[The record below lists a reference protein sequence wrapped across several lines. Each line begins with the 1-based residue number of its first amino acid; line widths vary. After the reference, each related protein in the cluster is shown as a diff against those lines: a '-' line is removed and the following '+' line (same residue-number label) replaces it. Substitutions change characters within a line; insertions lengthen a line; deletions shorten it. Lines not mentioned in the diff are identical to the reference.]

1 MNFFLKTA
9 TGLSALILL
18 NIPDARG
25 AFTVH
30 NAGVNGNNTRNA
42 LSRFDTDVAAVK
54 PDICFIAFGMNDAM
68 GDSNPVP
75 LDEYRKNLL
84 TLTEKCRTSGIQPVF
99 ITVNPVNKEKLYERH
114 KAEFYEQQGGPNAM
128 IERYNA
134 AIKEVADQTGSS
146 LIDWHKKV
154 MEFSGSSVE
163 TGAVLRADGVH
174 LSPDGLNALGGL
186 VADWLRNSGKADA
199 TIVAFGDSITK
210 QGWIDIAVARCS
222 GVPGTRY
229 TSSIAPTAGHGD
241 SNPPSRLL
249 DGQYKSV
256 VSHSVEYPG
265 DPVIE
270 FVLPSNRLVKTVDV
284 RCFSRAGY
292 LLDDVTVD
300 VTADGK
306 TWEAAGKEWKE
317 IPVQAA
323 LKDEAASLLFSVN
336 REISGLRVKPV
347 RKAGEKRVL
356 ISEVKI
362 D

>member
-1 MNFFLKTA
+1 MNYFIKMEA
-9 TGLSALILL
+9 ALSVLILL
-18 NIPDARG
+18 NISTAMG
-25 AFTVH
+25 FTVH

-54 PDICFIAFGMNDAM
+54 PQFCFMAFGMNDAM

-84 TLTEKCRTSGIQPVF
+84 TLAEKCRAAGIQPVF

-128 IERYNA
+128 IEQYNLI
-134 AIKEVADQTGSS
+134 IKEVAAQSGSGV
-146 LIDWHKKV
+146 IDWHKKV
-154 MEFSGSSVE
+154 MELSGSSVDP
-163 TGAVLRADGVH
+163 GAVLRTDGVH

-186 VADWLRNSGKADA
+186 VADWLRNSGKPDA

-229 TSSIAPTAGHGD
+229 TSSVAPTAGHGD
-241 SNPPSRLL
+241 SNPPFRLL

-270 FVLPSNRLVKTVDV
+270 FILPTKRFVKTVDV
-284 RCFSRAGY
+284 RCFSRTGY
-292 LLDDVTVD
+292 LLDDVAVE

-306 TWEAAGKEWKE
+306 TWETAGKKWSQ
-317 IPVQAA
+317 IPVQGT
-323 LKDEAASLLFSVN
+323 LKDEACSLPFSVN
-336 REISGLRVKPV
+336 REISGVRVMPV
-347 RKAGEKRVL
+347 RQAGQKRVL